1 MKVGNETKFQGIIL
15 HLIRPQRAGFEFSC
29 KEYKFSCPIILVA
42 AQTQCIDH
50 RQESVL
56 PLNRN
61 RVAPFRETNEER
73 QNT

>member
-1 MKVGNETKFQGIIL
+1 MKVGIETKFQGL
-15 HLIRPQRAGFEFSC
+15 VLRLICPLRASFEFSC

-50 RQESVL
+50 RQETTL

-61 RVAPFRETNEER
+61 CAAAVS
-73 QNT
+73 